1 MGLGLPR
8 RLLAELKKGMTPEA
22 ILARMDEGLPKLW
35 LIHQGLQ
42 LRRSLPAVFGA
53 EGDYE
58 PLLTSGSRADHAVA
72 FTRGGDVAVVV
83 PRLPLR
89 LGGDW
94 RGTTVALP
102 PGSWRDEL
110 TGEEVEGGERPVSE
124 LLARFPVALLARSR
138 M

>member
-1 MGLGLPR
+1 MP
-8 RLLAELKKGMTPEA
+8 PEA
-22 ILARMDEGLPKLW
+22 ILARADEGLPKLW
-35 LIHQGLQ
+35 LTHQGLQ
-42 LRRSLPAVFGA
+42 LRRRRPEAFGP

-58 PLLTSGSRADHAVA
+58 PLPVVGERAGHAVA
-72 FTRGGDVAVVV
+72 FARGGEVAVIV

-94 RGTTVALP
+94 RGTTVTLP

-110 TGEEVEGGERPVSE
+110 TGEEVAGGERPVAE
-124 LLARFPVALLARSR
+124 LLARFPVALIARSR